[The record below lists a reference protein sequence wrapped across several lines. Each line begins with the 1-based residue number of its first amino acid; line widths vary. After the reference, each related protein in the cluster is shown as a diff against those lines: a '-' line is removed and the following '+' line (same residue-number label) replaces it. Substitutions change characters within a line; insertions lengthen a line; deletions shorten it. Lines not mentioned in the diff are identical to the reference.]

1 MLFGF
6 AGLCVV
12 AVVSDALEYALLGRI
27 ADGERPSDAEIT
39 FNDTR
44 QAVIGLAQTGLQI
57 ALYVAFIMWFYRAYS
72 NLPRLGVTGG
82 LRFGPG
88 WAIGAW
94 FVPFLNLVR
103 PKAIANDIWKGSDP
117 DLPPQAGRAWQDGAI
132 PGALLGWWWFVWL
145 ITSLANNIALRTRL
159 SAETAVELQAN
170 AATYI
175 VADALGV
182 PAALLA
188 AQVVKKLND
197 RQEERAARLQHG
209 AQALQ

>member
-103 PKAIANDIWKGSDP
+103 RQRHLERKRPRSTAPGRP
-117 DLPPQAGRAWQDGAI
+117 GVAGRRD
-132 PGALLGWWWFVWL
+132 PGG
-145 ITSLANNIALRTRL
+145 
-159 SAETAVELQAN
+159 
-170 AATYI
+170 
-175 VADALGV
+175 
-182 PAALLA
+182 P
-188 AQVVKKLND
+188 
-197 RQEERAARLQHG
+197 ARLVVVRLADHFAREQHRP
-209 AQALQ
+209 ADQT

>member
-117 DLPPQAGRAWQDGAI
+117 RSTAPGRPGVAGRRD
-132 PGALLGWWWFVWL
+132 PGG
-145 ITSLANNIALRTRL
+145 
-159 SAETAVELQAN
+159 
-170 AATYI
+170 
-175 VADALGV
+175 
-182 PAALLA
+182 P
-188 AQVVKKLND
+188 
-197 RQEERAARLQHG
+197 ARLVVVRLADHFAREQHRP
-209 AQALQ
+209 ADQT